1 MKRVDMEALRRA
13 IAMPRASDPLRD
25 QQIASMLEEREWLE
39 VAEFAAYCC
48 QTEALNLRP
57 WQPPPCDMGAEKPV
71 DDFALAGRVAAWE
84 LRKQLI
90 ASGLSAYEPN
100 PVGALH
106 CVEEAKQ
113 QAT

>member
-48 QTEALNLRP
+48 QTEAL
-57 WQPPPCDMGAEKPV
+57 

>member
-57 WQPPPCDMGAEKPV
+57 WQPPPCRRE
-71 DDFALAGRVAAWE
+71 AGRRFRARWS
-84 LRKQLI
+84 R
-90 ASGLSAYEPN
+90 GG
-100 PVGALH
+100 VGAAQAAH
-106 CVEEAKQ
+106 CERLVGIRAESGRRPALR
-113 QAT
+113 